1 MINRNLGFTA
11 SFILVCLTACTDMG
25 SEPEADDVTF
35 SDEIQTIFDHNCNSC
50 HSHIFANPAAGLD
63 LSEGESY
70 DNLVNTSSTFN
81 GLFLVLP
88 GNADSSVLYL
98 KVIGD
103 PQTDDRMP
111 LSGSS
116 LSDVQISNIKTWID
130 EGAENN

>member
-1 MINRNLGFTA
+1 
-11 SFILVCLTACTDMG
+11 MG
-25 SEPEADDVTF
+25 NEPEADDVTF
-35 SDEIQTIFDHNCNSC
+35 SDEIQTIFDHNCTSC
-50 HSHIFANPAAGLD
+50 HAGENAAAGLD
-63 LSEGESY
+63 LSEGGSY

-81 GLFLVLP
+81 GLILVLP
-88 GNADSSVLYL
+88 GNSESSVLYL

>member
-11 SFILVCLTACTDMG
+11 SFILVCLTGCTDMG

-35 SDEIQTIFDHNCNSC
+35 SDEIQTIFDHNCTSC
-50 HSHIFANPAAGLD
+50 HAGENAAAGLD

-81 GLFLVLP
+81 GLFRVLP
-88 GNADSSVLYL
+88 GNSESSVLYL